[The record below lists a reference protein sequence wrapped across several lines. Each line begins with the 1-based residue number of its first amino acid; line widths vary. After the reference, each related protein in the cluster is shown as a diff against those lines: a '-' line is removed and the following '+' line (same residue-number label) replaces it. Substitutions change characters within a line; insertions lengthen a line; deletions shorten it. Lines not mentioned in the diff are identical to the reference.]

1 MDFCTNGAYSVGII
15 VIMTCVQ
22 IRTYPNYKHRL
33 RTEQSGFL
41 YGDALMAV
49 TLVLLILPI
58 ILYVL
63 SSTLSIVKTTYT
75 HDYILQDSL
84 SYIEAGKAVYDSG
97 GIPTTG
103 TISSSNGHKSNG
115 HNLSNITFKQS
126 VTEEVVN
133 GVSILRFI
141 VQAVDNGVTVY
152 EISTFLGSS
161 HH

>member
-1 MDFCTNGAYSVGII
+1 MGII

-22 IRTYPNYKHRL
+22 IRMYSNYKYRL

-49 TLVLLILPI
+49 TLVLLILPT

-63 SSTLSIVKTTYT
+63 SSTLSTVKTTYT
-75 HDYILQDSL
+75 HDYILQDSV
-84 SYIEAGKAVYDSG
+84 SYIEAGKAVYDAG

-103 TISSSNGHKSNG
+103 IILSSNG

-126 VTEEVVN
+126 VTEELVN
-133 GVSILRFI
+133 GVSILRFS
-141 VQAVDNGVTVY
+141 VQAIDNGVTVY
-152 EISTFLGSS
+152 EISTFLGPSQ
-161 HH
+161 H

>member
-1 MDFCTNGAYSVGII
+1 MDLCTNRAYSVGII

-22 IRTYPNYKHRL
+22 IRMYSNYKYRL

-49 TLVLLILPI
+49 TLVLLILPT

-63 SSTLSIVKTTYT
+63 SSTLSTVKTTYT
-75 HDYILQDSL
+75 HDYILQDSV
-84 SYIEAGKAVYDSG
+84 SYIEAGKAVYDAG
-97 GIPTTG
+97 GIPTKG
-103 TISSSNGHKSNG
+103 TISSSNG

-126 VTEEVVN
+126 ITEELVN
-133 GVSILRFI
+133 GVSILRFS

-152 EISTFLGSS
+152 EISTFLGPSQ
-161 HH
+161 H

>member
-1 MDFCTNGAYSVGII
+1 MDLCTNRAYSVGII
-15 VIMTCVQ
+15 VIMICVH
-22 IRTYPNYKHRL
+22 IRTYSNYKYRL

-49 TLVLLILPI
+49 TLVLLILPT

-75 HDYILQDSL
+75 HDYILQDSV
-84 SYIEAGKAVYDSG
+84 SYIEAGKAVFDSG

-103 TISSSNGHKSNG
+103 VISSSNA

-126 VTEEVVN
+126 VTEEMVN
-133 GVSILRFI
+133 GVSILRFS

-152 EISTFLGSS
+152 EISTFLGPS
-161 HH
+161 

>member
-1 MDFCTNGAYSVGII
+1 MDLCTNRAYSVGII

-75 HDYILQDSL
+75 HDYIL
-84 SYIEAGKAVYDSG
+84 
-97 GIPTTG
+97 
-103 TISSSNGHKSNG
+103 
-115 HNLSNITFKQS
+115 
-126 VTEEVVN
+126 
-133 GVSILRFI
+133 LRFS
-141 VQAVDNGVTVY
+141 VQAIDNGVTIY
-152 EISTFLGSS
+152 EISTFLGPS
-161 HH
+161 HR

>member
-1 MDFCTNGAYSVGII
+1 MDLCTNRAYSVGII

-22 IRTYPNYKHRL
+22 IRMYPKNKHRL

-63 SSTLSIVKTTYT
+63 SSTLSIVKTTY
-75 HDYILQDSL
+75 ILQDSL

-103 TISSSNGHKSNG
+103 TISSSNG

>member
-1 MDFCTNGAYSVGII
+1 MDLCTNRAYSVGII
-15 VIMTCVQ
+15 VIMTCVH
-22 IRTYPNYKHRL
+22 IRTYSNYKYRV

-49 TLVLLILPI
+49 TLVLLILPT

-75 HDYILQDSL
+75 HDYILQDSV
-84 SYIEAGKAVYDSG
+84 SYIEAGKAVYDAG
-97 GIPTTG
+97 GMPTAG
-103 TISSSNGHKSNG
+103 AISSSNG

-133 GVSILRFI
+133 GVSILRFS

-152 EISTFLGSS
+152 EISTFFGPS

>member
-1 MDFCTNGAYSVGII
+1 MDLCANRAYSVGII

-22 IRTYPNYKHRL
+22 IRTYLNYKHRL

-49 TLVLLILPI
+49 TLVLLILPT

-63 SSTLSIVKTTYT
+63 SNTLSMVKITYT
-75 HDYILQDSL
+75 HDYILQDSV
-84 SYIEAGKAVYDSG
+84 SYIEAGKAVYDAG
-97 GIPTTG
+97 GMPTTG
-103 TISSSNGHKSNG
+103 IISSSNA

-126 VTEEVVN
+126 VTEELVN
-133 GVSILRFI
+133 GVSILRFS
-141 VQAVDNGVTVY
+141 VQAIDNGVTVY

>member
-1 MDFCTNGAYSVGII
+1 
-15 VIMTCVQ
+15 
-22 IRTYPNYKHRL
+22 
-33 RTEQSGFL
+33 
-41 YGDALMAV
+41 MAV

-97 GIPTTG
+97 GIPPTG
-103 TISSSNGHKSNG
+103 TISSSNG
-115 HNLSNITFKQS
+115 HNLSNITFKKS

-133 GVSILRFI
+133 GVSILRFS

>member
-1 MDFCTNGAYSVGII
+1 MDLCTNGAYSVGII

-22 IRTYPNYKHRL
+22 IRMYSNYKYRL

-41 YGDALMAV
+41 YGDALMAA
-49 TLVLLILPI
+49 TLVLLILPT

-63 SSTLSIVKTTYT
+63 SSTLSTVKTTYT
-75 HDYILQDSL
+75 HDYILQDSV
-84 SYIEAGKAVYDSG
+84 SYIEAGKAVYDAG

-103 TISSSNGHKSNG
+103 IISSSNG

-133 GVSILRFI
+133 GVSILRFS

-152 EISTFLGSS
+152 EISTFLGPS

>member
-1 MDFCTNGAYSVGII
+1 MDLCTNRAYSVGII

-22 IRTYPNYKHRL
+22 IIKDLKTQYRL

-49 TLVLLILPI
+49 TLVLLILPT

-63 SSTLSIVKTTYT
+63 SSTLSIVKTTYI
-75 HDYILQDSL
+75 HDYILQDSV
-84 SYIEAGKAVYDSG
+84 SYIEAGKVVYDAG

-103 TISSSNGHKSNG
+103 TISSSNGH
-115 HNLSNITFKQS
+115 NLSNIIFKQS

-152 EISTFLGSS
+152 EISTFLGPS

>member
-1 MDFCTNGAYSVGII
+1 MGII
-15 VIMTCVQ
+15 VIMTCVH
-22 IRTYPNYKHRL
+22 IRTYSNYKYRL

-49 TLVLLILPI
+49 TLVLLILPT

-75 HDYILQDSL
+75 HDYILQDSV
-84 SYIEAGKAVYDSG
+84 SYIEAGKAVYDAG

-103 TISSSNGHKSNG
+103 VISSSNGH
-115 HNLSNITFKQS
+115 NLFNITFKQS
-126 VTEEVVN
+126 VTEEVVS
-133 GVSILRFI
+133 GVSILRFS

-152 EISTFLGSS
+152 EISTFLGPS

>member
-1 MDFCTNGAYSVGII
+1 M
-15 VIMTCVQ
+15 IMTCVH
-22 IRTYPNYKHRL
+22 IRTYSNYKYRL

-49 TLVLLILPI
+49 TLVLLILPT

-75 HDYILQDSL
+75 HDYILQDSV
-84 SYIEAGKAVYDSG
+84 SYIEAGKAVYDAG

-103 TISSSNGHKSNG
+103 VISSLNG

-126 VTEEVVN
+126 VTEEVVS
-133 GVSILRFI
+133 GVSILRFS

-152 EISTFLGSS
+152 EISTFLGAS

>member
-1 MDFCTNGAYSVGII
+1 MDLCTNRAYSVGII

-22 IRTYPNYKHRL
+22 IRMYSNYKYRL

-41 YGDALMAV
+41 YGDALMAI
-49 TLVLLILPI
+49 TLVLLILPT

-75 HDYILQDSL
+75 HDYILQDSV
-84 SYIEAGKAVYDSG
+84 SYIEAGKAVYDAG
-97 GIPTTG
+97 GIPKTG
-103 TISSSNGHKSNG
+103 IISSSNG

-126 VTEEVVN
+126 VTEELVN
-133 GVSILRFI
+133 GVSILRFS

-152 EISTFLGSS
+152 EISTFLGPSQ
-161 HH
+161 H

>member
-1 MDFCTNGAYSVGII
+1 MDLCTNRAYSVGII

-49 TLVLLILPI
+49 TLVLLILPL

-75 HDYILQDSL
+75 H
-84 SYIEAGKAVYDSG
+84 YIEAGKAVYDSG

-103 TISSSNGHKSNG
+103 TISSSNGH
-115 HNLSNITFKQS
+115 NLSNITFTQS

-133 GVSILRFI
+133 GVSILRFS

>member
-1 MDFCTNGAYSVGII
+1 MDLCTNRAYSVGII

-22 IRTYPNYKHRL
+22 IRTYSNYKHRL

-49 TLVLLILPI
+49 TLVLLILPT

-63 SSTLSIVKTTYT
+63 NSTLSIVKTTYT
-75 HDYILQDSL
+75 HDYILQDSV
-84 SYIEAGKAVYDSG
+84 SYIEAGKAVYDAG

-103 TISSSNGHKSNG
+103 IISSSNG

-126 VTEEVVN
+126 VTEELVN
-133 GVSILRFI
+133 GVSILRFS
-141 VQAVDNGVTVY
+141 VQAIDNGVTVY
-152 EISTFLGSS
+152 EISTFLGPSQ
-161 HH
+161 H

>member
-1 MDFCTNGAYSVGII
+1 MDLCTNRAYSVGII

-22 IRTYPNYKHRL
+22 IRTYSNYKHRL

-84 SYIEAGKAVYDSG
+84 SYIEAGKAVYD
-97 GIPTTG
+97 
-103 TISSSNGHKSNG
+103 
-115 HNLSNITFKQS
+115 
-126 VTEEVVN
+126 TEEVVN
-133 GVSILRFI
+133 GVSILRFS

>member
-1 MDFCTNGAYSVGII
+1 MDLCTNRAYSVGII
-15 VIMTCVQ
+15 VIMTCIQ

-97 GIPTTG
+97 GVPTTG
-103 TISSSNGHKSNG
+103 TISSSNG

>member
-1 MDFCTNGAYSVGII
+1 MDLCTNRAYSVGII

-33 RTEQSGFL
+33 RTEQYGFL

-58 ILYVL
+58 ILYV
-63 SSTLSIVKTTYT
+63 LSIVKTTYT

-103 TISSSNGHKSNG
+103 TISSSNG